1 MEVIVKV
8 ERLWMDNKIYR
19 AGDVIDISEERIA
32 RLGTSV
38 KRDAPTV
45 EKLDERDAQIDTL
58 KAKVEELEIALAV
71 ASTPIEPVTDTTQR
85 KTAPRRKTNTSR

>member
-1 MEVIVKV
+1 MKAIVKV

-19 AGDVIDISEERIA
+19 AGDVIDISEEQIT
-32 RLGTSV
+32 RLGTSI
-38 KRDAPTV
+38 KRDIPTV

-58 KAKVEELEIALAV
+58 KAKIEELEIALAV
-71 ASTPIEPVTDTTQR
+71 ASTQIEPVTDTAQK